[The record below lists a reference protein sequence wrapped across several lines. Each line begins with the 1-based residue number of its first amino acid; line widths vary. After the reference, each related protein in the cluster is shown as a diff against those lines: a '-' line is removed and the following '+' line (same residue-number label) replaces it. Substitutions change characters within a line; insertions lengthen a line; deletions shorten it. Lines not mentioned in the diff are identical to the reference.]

1 MRTFKRSYWS
11 LPYFIF
17 MLMFVVLPLV
27 MIAIYA
33 FTDANGAFT
42 LGNFKRFFTTSED
55 IKTFA
60 YSIEIA
66 MINIVISSCR

>member
-17 MLMFVVLPLV
+17 MLAFVALPLV

-33 FTDANGAFT
+33 FTDASGAFT
-42 LGNFKRFFTTSED
+42 LGNFRRFFTTSED

-60 YSIEIA
+60 YLANSTL
-66 MINIVISSCR
+66 VST